1 MNTRD
6 PSFRVPFL
14 ASALAV
20 LALSA
25 CSSPSEEPAAPA
37 RSARF
42 AVRHELDVKVPEG
55 TRELRVWMALPQD
68 DEHEDLSKLAI
79 DAPIAHEVREDDEGN
94 RVLYLRGE
102 QPLPASFKIVETF
115 EVERREQSKSVDP
128 SRTRPL
134 NAAER
139 KEHARLLESNEH
151 IVIDDGIREL
161 SREIVGDET
170 NPVLIASKVY
180 DWTLE
185 NVDYWVKDPKSK
197 KASPVG
203 SSEYC
208 LSSRTGNCTD
218 FHSLY
223 AALTRAAGV
232 PTRILYGSFLKKEL
246 DGQDV
251 DQSYHCWIE
260 FLAPGIGW
268 VPLDV
273 AIADIFVGDFA
284 TTADNQQLVARTTA
298 AGYSGA
304 DPALVRYYFGNLEE
318 RRVLWSV
325 GRDLELDPRPA
336 AGPVNALAKA
346 HVEADGKP
354 LAEKEGWTRKL
365 TYTELR

>member
-1 MNTRD
+1 MNTNLRFA
-6 PSFRVPFL
+6 SL
-14 ASALAV
+14 AALA
-20 LALSA
+20 LAA
-25 CSSPSEEPAAPA
+25 CASTNEEPS
-37 RSARF
+37 RKARF
-42 AVRHELDVKVPEG
+42 SVRHEIEVKVPEG
-55 TRELRVWMALPQD
+55 TNELRVWMALPQD
-68 DEHEDLSKLAI
+68 DEHEDLSNLAI
-79 DAPIAHEVREDDEGN
+79 DAPIPHEIRADGQGN
-94 RVLYLRGE
+94 RVLYLHGE
-102 QPLPASFKIVETF
+102 APLPASFKVVESF
-115 EVERREQSKSVDP
+115 EVERREQRRSVDP
-128 SRTRPL
+128 ADTRPL
-134 NAAER
+134 NDAER
-139 KEHARLLESNEH
+139 KELAGLLESNEH
-151 IVIDDGIREL
+151 IVIDDSIRKL

-170 NPVLIASKVY
+170 NPVLISSRIY
-180 DWTLE
+180 DWVLG
-185 NVDYWVKDPKSK
+185 NVDYWVKDPKNK

-208 LSSRTGNCTD
+208 LSTRTGNCTD

-223 AALTRAAGV
+223 AALSRAAGV

-260 FLAPGIGW
+260 FYAPRIGW

-284 TTADNQQLVARTTA
+284 TTPDNEQLVRRTTA

-304 DPALVRYYFGNLEE
+304 DPAMVRYYFGNLEE

-336 AGPVNALAKA
+336 AGPINALAKA
-346 HVEADGKP
+346 YVEADGKP

-365 TYTELR
+365 TYRELN